1 MWNPYWLAI
10 SQQRFDVLKSKLSSP
25 SLVDPLFQV
34 DFGFKFFPFF
44 RIDVQRIATFIHNWL
59 LYYIIPRTN
68 LDKHHFL
75 AFYFQSQFPCVPK
88 MPQEK
93 KTPTRWFKGAFL
105 SPNWRSLNLLQGHLT
120 IPKRSLWITRYIKI
134 GFKMMAFKIPLLRK
148 RLGAISWN
156 PALLVPSLQDTTA
169 TARHGVGP
177 AGRAVWRYDVGICF
191 TVLWKVREITL
202 KIIDDPLWW
211 KFCVGFNHPSFET
224 WKVRIIFKHGN
235 CTIQLASWQG
245 MLYSSCH
252 WSYSKHVTEASQK
265 AKKYEKS
272 LSQCHWCSTSSYIM
286 FKLNTVYRSNARSN
300 DEAAGEEWK
309 EKWPV
314 GTFAGRVKIG
324 FFHQPGP
331 GIGFHHIY
339 FKLHRFLETLVGT
352 LLVGGFNPSG
362 KY

>member
-1 MWNPYWLAI
+1 MCSENA
-10 SQQRFDVLKSKLSSP
+10 S
-25 SLVDPLFQV
+25 
-34 DFGFKFFPFF
+34 G
-44 RIDVQRIATFIHNWL
+44 
-59 LYYIIPRTN
+59 
-68 LDKHHFL
+68 
-75 AFYFQSQFPCVPK
+75 
-88 MPQEK
+88 K

-134 GFKMMAFKIPLLRK
+134 GFKMIAFKIPLLRK

-202 KIIDDPLWW
+202 KIIHDPLWW
-211 KFCVGFNHPSFET
+211 KFCVRFNHPSFET

-252 WSYSKHVTEASQK
+252 WSYSKHVTFPRLKSFGSLTKSE
-265 AKKYEKS
+265 KYEKS
-272 LSQCHWCSTSSYIM
+272 LSQCHWCPSWWNHVQGRACSCGWVWAGSLKPARESSC
-286 FKLNTVYRSNARSN
+286 FTCSKTRLPTC
-300 DEAAGEEWK
+300 
-309 EKWPV
+309 
-314 GTFAGRVKIG
+314 
-324 FFHQPGP
+324 H
-331 GIGFHHIY
+331 
-339 FKLHRFLETLVGT
+339 
-352 LLVGGFNPSG
+352 
-362 KY
+362 